1 MTTGGYDFCPWSAVY
16 MVKSGTIS
24 IGFSIPNLGGTL
36 PAIPRSHSKYEY
48 NNTHCFTVYINEMFG
63 VEQSF
68 AVFLHGKA
76 ASRPFKMTSEM
87 EFFYAFN
94 FSRGGQCQKV
104 KGSGFI

>member
-1 MTTGGYDFCPWSAVY
+1 MALASQSQIWGRVRSPLVLFQTTTHIFFY
-16 MVKSGTIS
+16 S
-24 IGFSIPNLGGTL
+24 IQN
-36 PAIPRSHSKYEY
+36 E
-48 NNTHCFTVYINEMFG
+48 TVG